1 MNKKKIIIVIGI
13 ILVLVVGGLMIK
25 PLFKSENGTGFEFA
39 EVKKGDLE
47 NIVTSTGTLSAVE
60 TVEVGS
66 QVSGIIENL
75 YVDFNDSV
83 KKGQVLAVLNKTLFE
98 VSVRDAEA
106 KVHQARANLAQANAE
121 VKRNQSLFEKG
132 HVSEMEFL
140 VLKTNAEITEA
151 SLKIAQASLNRSRT
165 NLDYSVIRSPIDG
178 TVIERT
184 VDAGQT
190 IAASFQ
196 APKLFVIA
204 EDLTRM
210 QIEAN
215 VDESDIGQIRQNQI
229 VRFSVQT
236 YPDKSFSGTV
246 RQIRLQPQT
255 IQNVVNY
262 TVIVDAPN
270 QERLLLPGMTATVDF
285 IMEQVKDVLLVSN
298 QALTFTPPMEM
309 MREIFQKQMKNHQD
323 QGRESGGPGGMFPG
337 SASRSGQGNPF
348 QMPDDIGRVFYMG
361 ADDSLSI
368 ALFKKGATDGIFTE
382 IKQTVKGNL
391 DLGSKVITGIQKK
404 KAEKSERKN
413 TLLPSPGGRR

>member
-1 MNKKKIIIVIGI
+1 MNKKKVIISVGI
-13 ILVLVVGGLMIK
+13 ILVLVVTGFLIK
-25 PLFKSENGTGFEFA
+25 SLFKLENGTGFEFT
-39 EVKKGDLE
+39 EVKKGNLE
-47 NIVTSTGTLSAVE
+47 NIVSSTGTLSAVK

-66 QVSGIIENL
+66 QVSGIIESIN
-75 YVDFNDSV
+75 VDFNDSV
-83 KKGQVLAVLNKTLFE
+83 KQGQVLAILDKTLFE
-98 VSVRDAEA
+98 ISVRDTEA
-106 KVHQARANLAQANAE
+106 KVYQARASLAQAIAE
-121 VKRNQSLFEKG
+121 VKRNQPLFEKG

-140 VLKTNAEITEA
+140 VFKTTAQTTEA
-151 SLKIAQASLNRSRT
+151 SFKMAQASLNKAKT
-165 NLDYSVIRSPIDG
+165 NLGYTIIRSPIDG

-215 VDESDIGQIRQNQI
+215 VDESDIGQIRKNQP
-229 VRFSVQT
+229 VRFTVQT
-236 YPDKSFSGTV
+236 YPEKSFNGTV

-285 IMEQVKDVLLVSN
+285 IMEQVKGVLLVSN
-298 QALTFTPPMEM
+298 KAMNFTPPMEM
-309 MREIFQKQMKNHQD
+309 MREIFQKQMKNRQD
-323 QGRESGGPGGMFPG
+323 QGRQSRGP
-337 SASRSGQGNPF
+337 GNPF

-361 ADDSLSI
+361 ADNSLSI
-368 ALFKKGATDGIFTE
+368 VLFKKGATDGMVTE
-382 IKQTVKGNL
+382 IKKTLRGNL
-391 DLGSKVITGIQKK
+391 TEGSRVITAIQKK
-404 KAEKSERKN
+404 KKSSKSDNKN
-413 TLLPSPGGRR
+413 TLLPRPPGGGPK

>member
-1 MNKKKIIIVIGI
+1 MKKKKIIIVIGI
-13 ILVLVVGGLMIK
+13 ILVLVVAGFLIK
-25 PLFKSENGTGFEFA
+25 SLFKSGNGAGFEFT

-47 NIVTSTGTLSAVE
+47 NIVTSTGTLSAVK

-66 QVSGIIENL
+66 QVSGIIESI

-83 KKGQVLAVLNKTLFE
+83 KKGQILAELDKTLFE

-106 KVHQARANLAQANAE
+106 KVYQARASLALANAE
-121 VKRNQSLFEKG
+121 AKRNQPLFEKG

-140 VLKTNAEITEA
+140 VFKTNAETSEA
-151 SLKIAQASLNRSRT
+151 SLKIAQASLNRART
-165 NLDYSVIRSPIDG
+165 NLEYTVIRSPIDG

-184 VDAGQT
+184 IDAGQT

-215 VDESDIGQIRQNQI
+215 VDESDIGQIRQNQL

-236 YPDKSFSGTV
+236 YPEKSFNGTV

-262 TVIVDAPN
+262 TVIVNAPN

-285 IMEQVKDVLLVSN
+285 IMEQVKGVLLVSN
-298 QALTFTPPMEM
+298 KALAFTPPMEM
-309 MREIFQKQMKNHQD
+309 MREIFQKQIKNRQG
-323 QGRESGGPGGMFPG
+323 QGRQSRGP
-337 SASRSGQGNPF
+337 GNPF

-361 ADDSLSI
+361 ADHSLLI
-368 ALFKKGATDGIFTE
+368 ALFKKGPTDGMFTE
-382 IKQTVKGNL
+382 IKQTMRGNL
-391 DLGSKVITGIQKK
+391 DLGSKVITAIQKK
-404 KAEKSERKN
+404 KTNKSERKN